1 MGDQGLQ
8 FRCEY
13 VLDAA
18 ERDELGLLSDDD
30 LDDGVW
36 RCPHERAA
44 DDRFCPFHKRPSDA
58 DDDRVTDAFRRVVAG
73 ERPTADDSKNPKQ
86 FLGATFGTLH
96 LEHVILDGGD
106 RRPIDLRY
114 ASVTGDVRATAARVL
129 NPVNA
134 AGLVVEGEAEFR
146 NAAFED
152 GVGLHHAVFARE
164 AAFSGAT
171 FAAET
176 AFTNATFEGQSLF
189 RQTTFRDGARF
200 DEATF
205 RENAKFTT
213 AAFGGD
219 AFFRTTEFRGHGWFD
234 GATFEADA
242 HFLSGTTFEGK
253 AWFKG
258 VVVEGRARFR
268 NVTFGDRARFHE
280 ATFED
285 ASFRPTDED
294 GGTLRIDLRGADVAD
309 GSLDQG
315 DDLRTIYDVER
326 ATLGDVAVNA
336 DAEPLAHLDVF
347 DTTFDGFDFGRRDH
361 RESLE
366 ASDWAIHETATDADG
381 IDGAGG
387 TARSDAEP
395 ERSDPSGLEVTYL
408 KAKNGAKRVGYD
420 KAAAEFFRRQM
431 IHRRRAHRRR
441 ALTADRWWTRTKAA
455 GRWAANGLFGLVAG
469 HGERPSRVVGLSV
482 AVVVAFGGLFATLW
496 SGAPPYGHP
505 AGFLLLSLESF
516 VTLVLGGA
524 AEVRNPWWLR
534 LVAEVEGFVG
544 VFLVALF
551 VFTLTR
557 SIER

>member
-1 MGDQGLQ
+1 MGDQDLQ

-13 VLDAA
+13 VLDPD
-18 ERDELGLLSDDD
+18 ERDELGLLTDDD

-36 RCPHERAA
+36 RCPHERRA
-44 DDRFCPFHKRPSDA
+44 DDRFCPFHERPSEV
-58 DDDRVTDAFRRVVAG
+58 DDDHVTEAFRRVVAG
-73 ERPTADDSKNPKQ
+73 ERPTAEDSKNAKQ
-86 FLGATFGTLH
+86 FVGATFGTLE
-96 LEHVILDGGD
+96 LEHVILDSGD

-114 ASVTGDVRATAARVL
+114 ARVTGDVRATAARIQ

-134 AGLVVEGEAEFR
+134 AGLVVEGETGCR
-146 NAAFED
+146 NATFED

-176 AFTNATFEGQSLF
+176 VFADATFGGQSLF
-189 RQTTFRDGARF
+189 RQTTFRDGVRF
-200 DEATF
+200 DGATF

-213 AAFGGD
+213 ATFGGNGI
-219 AFFRTTEFRGHGWFD
+219 FRNTEFRGYGWFD

-242 HFLSGTTFEGK
+242 HFLSGTAFEGK

-258 VVVEGRARFR
+258 VVVEGLARFR
-268 NVTFGDRARFHE
+268 NVTFGDEARFHE

-285 ASFRPTDED
+285 VSIRPTGEGD
-294 GGTLRIDLRGADVAD
+294 GTLLIDLKMSDIVE
-309 GSLDQG
+309 GSLDQSDG
-315 DDLRTIYDVER
+315 LRTIYDVEK

-347 DTTFDGFDFGRRDH
+347 DTTFDGFDFGRREH

-366 ASDWAIHETATDADG
+366 ASDWAIHEIVTDADEG
-381 IDGAGG
+381 V
-387 TARSDAEP
+387 RSDADP
-395 ERSDPSGLEVTYL
+395 KRSDASGLEVTYL

-431 IHRRRAHRRR
+431 IHRRRAHGRR
-441 ALTADRWWTRTKAA
+441 ALTADNWWTRTKAA
-455 GRWAANGLFGLVAG
+455 GRWAANGLFGLAAG
-469 HGERPSRVVGLSV
+469 HGERPSRVVGLSIT
-482 AVVVAFGGLFATLW
+482 VVLAFAALFAVLW
-496 SGAPPYGHP
+496 SGTPPYGHS

>member
-1 MGDQGLQ
+1 MGDQGIQ

-13 VLDAA
+13 VLDPD
-18 ERDELGLLSDDD
+18 ERDDLGLLTDDD

-36 RCPHERAA
+36 RCPHGRNS
-44 DDRFCPFHKRPSDA
+44 DDRFCPFHKRPSDV

-73 ERPTADDSKNPKQ
+73 ERPTAADSKNAKQ
-86 FLGATFGTLH
+86 FVGATFGTLH
-96 LEHVILDGGD
+96 LEHVILDSGD

-114 ASVTGDVRATAARVL
+114 ARVTGDLRATAVRIQ
-129 NPVNA
+129 NPVRA
-134 AGLVVEGEAEFR
+134 AGLVVEGEAGCR
-146 NAAFED
+146 NATFED
-152 GVGLHHAVFARE
+152 GVGLHHATFARE

-171 FAAET
+171 FAGET
-176 AFTNATFEGQSLF
+176 VFANATFEGQSLF

-205 RENAKFTT
+205 CENTKFTT
-213 AAFGGD
+213 ATFGGNGV
-219 AFFRTTEFRGHGWFD
+219 FRNTEFRGYGWFD
-234 GATFEADA
+234 GVTFEADA

-258 VVVEGRARFR
+258 IVVDGRARFR
-268 NVTFGDRARFHE
+268 NVTFGDEARFHE
-280 ATFED
+280 ATFAD
-285 ASFRPTDED
+285 VGFRPVDED
-294 GGTLRIDLRGADVAD
+294 GGVLRVDLRGADLAG

-315 DDLRTIYDVER
+315 DEIRTVYDVGR

-336 DAEPLAHLDVF
+336 DAKPLGHLDVF
-347 DTTFDGFDFGRRDH
+347 DTTFDGFDFGRREH

-366 ASDWAIHETATDADG
+366 ASDWAIHETVTDAEE
-381 IDGAGG
+381 AEG
-387 TARSDAEP
+387 TPWKDDEP
-395 ERSDPSGLEVTYL
+395 ESSDPNGLEVTYL

-420 KAAAEFFRRQM
+420 KAAAEFFRQQM
-431 IHRRRAHRRR
+431 VHRRRAHRRR
-441 ALTADRWWTRTKAA
+441 ALTADHWWTGTKAA

-482 AVVVAFGGLFATLW
+482 AVVLAFAALFVALW
-496 SGAPPYGHP
+496 SGTPPYGHS

-524 AEVRNPWWLR
+524 AEVRNPWWIR
-534 LVAEVEGFVG
+534 LVAEVEGFIG

>member
-1 MGDQGLQ
+1 MGDQDRQ

-13 VLDAA
+13 ALDSD
-18 ERDELGLLSDDD
+18 ERDELGLLTDDD

-36 RCPHERAA
+36 RCPHERRA
-44 DDRFCPFHKRPSDA
+44 DDRFCPFHKRPSEA
-58 DDDRVTDAFRRVVAG
+58 DDDHVTEAFRRVVAG
-73 ERPTADDSKNPKQ
+73 EQPTVDDSKNAKQ
-86 FLGATFGTLH
+86 FVGATFGTLE
-96 LEHVILDGGD
+96 LEHVILDSGD

-114 ASVTGDVRATAARVL
+114 ARVTGDVWATAARIL

-134 AGLVVEGEAEFR
+134 AGLVVEGETRCR
-146 NAAFED
+146 NATFED

-171 FAAET
+171 FAAEVT
-176 AFTNATFEGQSLF
+176 FANATFGGKSLF
-189 RQTTFRDGARF
+189 RQTKFRDGVRF
-200 DEATF
+200 DGATF
-205 RENAKFTT
+205 RENTKFTT
-213 AAFGGD
+213 ATFGGNGI
-219 AFFRTTEFRGHGWFD
+219 FRNTEFRGYGWFD

-253 AWFKG
+253 AWFES
-258 VVVEGRARFR
+258 VVVEGQARFR
-268 NVTFGDRARFHE
+268 NVTFGDKARFQE
-280 ATFED
+280 TTFED
-285 ASFRPTDED
+285 ISIRPTGEG
-294 GGTLRIDLRGADVAD
+294 GGTVLIDLKESDIAE
-309 GSLDQG
+309 GSLDQS
-315 DDLRTIYDVER
+315 DDLRAIYDVEK

-336 DAEPLAHLDVF
+336 DTEPLAHLDVF
-347 DTTFDGFDFGRRDH
+347 DTTFDGFDFGRREH

-366 ASDWAIHETATDADG
+366 ASDWAIHETVADADG
-381 IDGAGG
+381 DI
-387 TARSDAEP
+387 RSDADP
-395 ERSDPSGLEVTYL
+395 ERSDASGLEVTYL

-441 ALTADRWWTRTKAA
+441 ALAADGWWTKTKAA
-455 GRWAANGLFGLVAG
+455 GRWAANGLFGLAAG
-469 HGERPSRVVGLSV
+469 HGERPSRVVGLSIT
-482 AVVVAFGGLFATLW
+482 VVLAFAALFAVLW
-496 SGAPPYGHP
+496 SGTPPYGHS